1 MSNKIFPF
9 MSIVSPSTIMN
20 TSMIHQK
27 GTYAVSKLREEA
39 LWVGT
44 SWGVI
49 ISGSA

>member
-44 SWGVI
+44 GGGVI
-49 ISGSA
+49 IRGSA